1 MQALGSACLLAVPFR
16 SRACKTVM
24 QEEEEEEEEKLDM
37 EMAQAKEVEGL
48 SGMAQE
54 ENLRLHRN
62 FLALARQL

>member
-24 QEEEEEEEEKLDM
+24 QEEEQKLGM

>member
-24 QEEEEEEEEKLDM
+24 QEEEEEEEKLDM

-48 SGMAQE
+48 PGMAQE
-54 ENLRLHRN
+54 ENLRLRRN

>member
-1 MQALGSACLLAVPFR
+1 
-16 SRACKTVM
+16 M
-24 QEEEEEEEEKLDM
+24 QEEEQKLGM